1 MPRNTSFY
9 VILQNFAQLVQLYKP
24 LAYSL
29 IRIVLPVQN
38 YLSLYLFTFCLY
50 LCIMLKTTLLNA
62 VRAGA
67 AQLKHFFNGEF
78 KISNKEGINNL
89 VTEAD
94 HASEKAII
102 EIIKTDFPDHFI
114 LSEETGEIPT
124 QSEYKWIIDP
134 IDGTVN
140 FANGI
145 PICCVSVGLEKNG
158 EMILGAVYNPI
169 MDEFFFA
176 QKGFGA
182 SLNDKKISVS
192 SKTELVKSCLV
203 TGFPYTY
210 LDTPNGP
217 IQVFEKLIRK
227 GIPVRRL
234 GSAAIDLCWVAA
246 GRFDG
251 FYEHKLQAWD
261 SAAGFL
267 IVEEAGGKV
276 TDFEGNYF
284 SPHQPHLIATNG
296 NIHDALLRVVNGGT
310 I

>member
-1 MPRNTSFY
+1 M
-9 VILQNFAQLVQLYKP
+9 
-24 LAYSL
+24 
-29 IRIVLPVQN
+29 N
-38 YLSLYLFTFCLY
+38 YLCA
-50 LCIMLKTTLLNA
+50 MLKSTLLKA
-62 VRAGA
+62 TEAGA
-67 AQLKHFFNGEF
+67 KELSRFFNGSF

-102 EIIKTDFPDHFI
+102 DVIQEAFPGHFI
-114 LSEETGEIPT
+114 LSEESGESGSA
-124 QSEYKWIIDP
+124 SEYKWIIDP

-145 PICCVSVGLEKNG
+145 PICCVSIGLEHNG
-158 EMILGAVYNPI
+158 KMILGAVYNPN

-176 QKGFGA
+176 EKGWGA
-182 SLNDKKISVS
+182 TLNDKKISVS
-192 SKTELVKSCLV
+192 SKTELGKSCLV

-210 LDTPNGP
+210 LDEPNGP
-217 IQVFEKLIRK
+217 IQVFEKLIRQ

-251 FYEHKLQAWD
+251 FYEHKLSAWD

-276 TDFEGNYF
+276 TDFKGNYY
-284 SPHQPHLIATNG
+284 SPYQPHIIATNG
-296 NIHDALLRVVNGGT
+296 HIHEELRRVVNGGNLK
-310 I
+310 